1 MNEKITYR
9 ARILLTHPFETCKIL
24 EISQGRAPECANSTI
39 FCRVFISD
47 IYKITFFFFMYP
59 QYYGKESTFGIKII
73 ELSDDESLRN
83 SVKRNK
89 FEKT

>member
-1 MNEKITYR
+1 MKKKITYR

-47 IYKITFFFFMYP
+47 IYKNTFF
-59 QYYGKESTFGIKII
+59 
-73 ELSDDESLRN
+73 SLCILN
-83 SVKRNK
+83 TTVKK
-89 FEKT
+89 VHLV

>member
-1 MNEKITYR
+1 MTIISVNCSILSENKKKKITYR

-47 IYKITFFFFMYP
+47 IYKNTFFTMYP
-59 QYYGKESTFGIKII
+59 QYYGKESTFGIK
-73 ELSDDESLRN
+73 
-83 SVKRNK
+83 
-89 FEKT
+89 